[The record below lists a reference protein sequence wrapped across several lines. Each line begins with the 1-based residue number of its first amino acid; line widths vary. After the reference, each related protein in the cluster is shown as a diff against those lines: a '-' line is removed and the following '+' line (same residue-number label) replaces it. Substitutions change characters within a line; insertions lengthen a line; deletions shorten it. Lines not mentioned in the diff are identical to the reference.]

1 MSARPAAGGRA
12 VAALRLV
19 AGALLCW
26 LGGTAHAAADPTPAH
41 APQMQFVPPAPGT
54 YQLQRIQRA
63 PDAVLVDARYQQR
76 RLANLTR
83 DKVTLLTFFYTYC
96 TDAWGCPFARQ
107 LMGGLREQLL
117 ARPQAAGRV
126 RFVSISFDPTHDTP
140 EVLRLHA
147 GQVPADS
154 RLPWEFL
161 TARGMGELL
170 PLLDDLGQ
178 DVRVEY
184 DDGGRPT
191 RTINHMLKLFL
202 IDRDGVVREIYALD
216 YLHPATML
224 NDIET
229 LLAEERRALRPG
241 LATTQR
247 RRRAVPGAGSCRY
260 WISAAA
266 RRGTRR
272 CAAPCSRSG
281 AACSAR
287 APRPRSGPGPCAAPP
302 P

>member
-1 MSARPAAGGRA
+1 MAARPAAGGRA
-12 VAALRLV
+12 SAALCLA
-19 AGALLCW
+19 AGALLGW
-26 LGGTAHAAADPTPAH
+26 LGGAAHAAADPTPAH

-76 RLANLTR
+76 RLATLTR

-107 LMGGLREQLL
+107 MMTSLRERLL

-140 EVLRLHA
+140 EALRLHA
-147 GQVPADS
+147 GQLHTDS

-161 TARGMGELL
+161 TARGMRELL

-178 DVRVEY
+178 DVRIEY
-184 DDGGRPT
+184 DDSGRPT

-216 YLHPATML
+216 YLHPEAML

-229 LLAEERRALRPG
+229 LLAEEGRSIG
-241 LATTQR
+241 
-247 RRRAVPGAGSCRY
+247 
-260 WISAAA
+260 
-266 RRGTRR
+266 RGR
-272 CAAPCSRSG
+272 
-281 AACSAR
+281 
-287 APRPRSGPGPCAAPP
+287 
-302 P
+302 